1 MVRTFVDA
9 CVLIAVVQ
17 GNDSVAKQAFE
28 IIDDPNREFVVSD
41 FLRLEVLP
49 KPTFHKYLEQ
59 VEAYEEFFK
68 QASGYIEP
76 NKKISSDAVS
86 LACKYDLQPVDALH
100 ISTASNSGVEE
111 FITLEKPG
119 KPITRVQEVK
129 VISIYN
135 S

>member
-1 MVRTFVDA
+1 MMRTFVDA
-9 CVLIAVVQ
+9 CVLIAAVQ
-17 GNDSVAKQAFE
+17 GKDSVAERAFE

-49 KPTFHKYLEQ
+49 KPTFHRQVEQ

-68 QASGYIEP
+68 RAGSYIEP
-76 NKKISSDAVS
+76 NRKISSDAVS

-100 ISTASNSGVEE
+100 ISTAANSGVEE

-119 KPITRVQEVK
+119 KPMTRVQEIK
-129 VISIYN
+129 VISICKT
-135 S
+135 